1 LGIPTVTIATS
12 EFISLAK
19 ETALSQGVA
28 EMSLV
33 IVPHPMGMIPLP
45 EIRKKADNS
54 FPEIL
59 KAAIQWNPMA
69 QLPPMKS
76 PYPAAKFKFRGPGE
90 DVSRLFYDK
99 GWSMGLPIIPPT
111 PERVAKILKRTSRK
125 PSEVIGIVPPRMGV
139 LTVELAAIH
148 AAMADCRAE
157 YMPVLIAALEA
168 LLAPQANWRGAGT
181 TTGTTA
187 MLVIINGPIVKEI
200 GIAYGQGAAGKG
212 NHANA
217 TIGYA
222 MNSIAYSVGGSK
234 PPTPDKGTLSAPSE
248 FTGWIF
254 GENEDA
260 LPKGWEPFHVDRG
273 FQRTDSV
280 VTVMGIYPPV
290 DNIDHWSVTPEEH
303 ISWWAH
309 LITPM
314 INMGGPCATGM
325 MDLPN
330 IIGMGPEHA
339 QTLAGAGWTKD
350 QFAKAF
356 WEQARIPLSAWPK
369 GCSPKILEQKFG
381 PVNRNTLIPITLK
394 PELFYIV
401 IAGGTGKHSHY
412 FAPFPGCLPVSKK
425 VSK

>member
-1 LGIPTVTIATS
+1 
-12 EFISLAK
+12 
-19 ETALSQGVA
+19 
-28 EMSLV
+28 MSLV

-69 QLPPMKS
+69 QLPPMQS

-111 PERVAKILKRTSRK
+111 PERVAKILKGTSRK

-187 MLVIINGPIVKEI
+187 MLVIVNGPIVKEI

-217 TIGYA
+217 AIGYA

-234 PPTPDKGTLSAPSE
+234 PPTPDKGTLSAPSD

-260 LPKGWEPFHVDRG
+260 LPKDWEPFHV
-273 FQRTDSV
+273 
-280 VTVMGIYPPV
+280 
-290 DNIDHWSVTPEEH
+290 
-303 ISWWAH
+303 
-309 LITPM
+309 
-314 INMGGPCATGM
+314 
-325 MDLPN
+325 
-330 IIGMGPEHA
+330 
-339 QTLAGAGWTKD
+339 
-350 QFAKAF
+350 
-356 WEQARIPLSAWPK
+356 
-369 GCSPKILEQKFG
+369 
-381 PVNRNTLIPITLK
+381 
-394 PELFYIV
+394 
-401 IAGGTGKHSHY
+401 
-412 FAPFPGCLPVSKK
+412 
-425 VSK
+425 